1 MTNNEIVEK
10 TSCILSKKK
19 EEWECIYKKY
29 ADSVVKNRT
38 KYGEHSRCFKINSPL
53 HKYSSLGKVMSD
65 KETSIFDLR
74 FAGQSIGTVY
84 VNTEDTPKVKLTVT
98 DKQSQYAKEHFGF
111 KNSVELNKEDWDDE
125 KAQSFRSF
133 FQNQESTKNIAIKSE
148 EHRIENFLLQ
158 EFSKK
163 TRKQEK
169 KLCNIRPVRL
179 GGQFFQLTT
188 PLKASKHDP
197 EYSVNS
203 RGGASGGGIDILA
216 RVKQKSSRFRLTII
230 ELKDENNKNESQE
243 LVMQQALIYATFIAH
258 LLRSESGN
266 DWWKIFRENFDECSV
281 PDQLDLN
288 VVSLMPQGKSHEGD
302 MSDIPLKGLNTT
314 LHLYT
319 LYYTKDKN
327 GNPKEFFGSLKEALP
342 LEGK

>member
-1 MTNNEIVEK
+1 MTNIEIVEK
-10 TSCILSKKK
+10 TSCILTNKK
-19 EEWECIYKKY
+19 EEWERIYEGY
-29 ADSVVKNRT
+29 AKSVVQNEK

-53 HKYSSLGKVMSD
+53 HKYSSLGKVKSD
-65 KETSIFDLR
+65 SKTSTFDLR

-84 VNTEDTPKVKLTVT
+84 VNTDNAHKVRLTVT

-111 KNSVELNKEDWDDE
+111 GNSVELDKVDWDNE
-125 KAQSFRSF
+125 KAQRFRSF
-133 FQNQESTKNIAIKSE
+133 FQNQETTNSIAIKSE

-163 TRKQEK
+163 TRKQAK

-188 PLKASKHDP
+188 PLTASKHDP
-197 EYSVNS
+197 EYSVNP
-203 RGGASGGGIDILA
+203 RGGATGGGIDILA
-216 RVKQKSSRFRLTII
+216 RVKQKSTRFRLTII
-230 ELKDENNKNESQE
+230 ELKDENKKNESQE

-258 LLRSESGN
+258 LLRSQSGN
-266 DWWKIFRENFDECSV
+266 DWWKIFREKFDERSV
-281 PDQLDLN
+281 PNHLDLN
-288 VVSLMPQGKSHEGD
+288 VVSLMPQGESHEGD
-302 MSDIPLKGLNTT
+302 MSDIPLKGLNAT

-327 GNPKEFFGSLKEALP
+327 GNPKEFSGSLKETLL

>member
-10 TSCILSKKK
+10 TSFILANNK
-19 EEWECIYKKY
+19 EEWEPIYERY
-29 ADSVVKNRT
+29 ANSVVKNKT

-65 KETSIFDLR
+65 SNTSTFDLR

-84 VNTEDTPKVKLTVT
+84 VNTDNTPKVKLTVT
-98 DKQSQYAKEHFGF
+98 GKQSQYAKEHFGF
-111 KNSVELNKEDWDDE
+111 ENSVELDKAPWDSE
-125 KAQSFRSF
+125 KAQCFRSF
-133 FQNQESTKNIAIKSE
+133 FQNQVSTKNIAIKSE

-163 TRKQEK
+163 TRKQAK

-188 PLKASKHDP
+188 PLTASKHNP
-197 EYSVNS
+197 KYSVNL
-203 RGGASGGGIDILA
+203 RGGATGGGIDILA
-216 RVKQKSSRFRLTII
+216 RVKQKSTRFRLAII
-230 ELKDENNKNESQE
+230 ELKDENKKNESQE
-243 LVMQQALIYATFIAH
+243 LVLQQALIYATFIAH
-258 LLRSESGN
+258 LLRSKSGN

-281 PDQLDLN
+281 PNHLDLN
-288 VVSLMPQGKSHEGD
+288 VVSLMPQGDSHEGD
-302 MSDIPLKGLNTT
+302 MSDINLKGLNAT

-327 GNPKEFFGSLKEALP
+327 GNPKEFFGSLKDALL

>member
-1 MTNNEIVEK
+1 MNNKEIVEK
-10 TSCILSKKK
+10 TSSILTKNK
-19 EEWECIYKKY
+19 EEWERIYARY
-29 ADSVVKNRT
+29 ANSVVHNRT
-38 KYGEHSRCFKINSPL
+38 KYGEHSRCFKIGTPL

-65 KETSIFDLR
+65 SKTSTFDLR
-74 FAGQSIGTVY
+74 FAGQSIGIVF
-84 VNTEDTPKVKLTVT
+84 VNTYKTPKVKLTVT

-111 KNSVELNKEDWDDE
+111 ENSIELKKVDWDDE
-125 KAQSFRSF
+125 KAQRFRSF
-133 FQNQESTKNIAIKSE
+133 FHNQESTHNIAIKSE

-163 TRKQEK
+163 TRKQAK
-169 KLCNIRPVRL
+169 KLCNIQPVRL

-188 PLKASKHDP
+188 PLKASTHNP
-197 EYSVNS
+197 VYSVNS
-203 RGGASGGGIDILA
+203 KGGATGGGIDILA
-216 RVKQKSSRFRLTII
+216 RVKQKSTRFRLTII
-230 ELKDENNKNESQE
+230 EIKDENNANESQE

-258 LLRSESGN
+258 LLRSKSGN

-281 PDQLDLN
+281 PNHLDLN
-288 VVSLMPQGKSHEGD
+288 VVSLMPQGDSHEGD
-302 MSDIPLKGLNTT
+302 MSDIYLKGLNAT

-327 GNPKEFFGSLKEALP
+327 GNPKEFFGSLKDALL

>member
-1 MTNNEIVEK
+1 MNNKEIVEK
-10 TSCILSKKK
+10 TLSILTKNK
-19 EEWECIYKKY
+19 EEWEPIYERY
-29 ADSVVKNRT
+29 ANSVVKNKT

-65 KETSIFDLR
+65 SNTSTFDLR

-84 VNTEDTPKVKLTVT
+84 VNTDNTPKVKLTVT
-98 DKQSQYAKEHFGF
+98 GKQSQYAKEHFGF
-111 KNSVELNKEDWDDE
+111 ENSVELDKAPWDSE
-125 KAQSFRSF
+125 KAQCFRSF
-133 FQNQESTKNIAIKSE
+133 FQNQVSTKNIAIKSE

-163 TRKQEK
+163 TRKQAK

-188 PLKASKHDP
+188 PLTASKHNP
-197 EYSVNS
+197 KYSVNL
-203 RGGASGGGIDILA
+203 RGGATGGGIDILA
-216 RVKQKSSRFRLTII
+216 RVKQKSTRFRLAII
-230 ELKDENNKNESQE
+230 ELKDENKKNESQE
-243 LVMQQALIYATFIAH
+243 LVLQQALIC
-258 LLRSESGN
+258 GN

-281 PDQLDLN
+281 PNHLDLN
-288 VVSLMPQGKSHEGD
+288 VVSLMPQGDSHEGD
-302 MSDIPLKGLNTT
+302 MSDINLKGLNAT

-327 GNPKEFFGSLKEALP
+327 GNPKEFFGSLKDALL

>member
-10 TSCILSKKK
+10 TSRILANNK
-19 EEWECIYKKY
+19 EEWERIYARY
-29 ADSVVKNRT
+29 ASSVVQNKA

-74 FAGQSIGTVY
+74 FAGKSIGTVS
-84 VNTEDTPKVKLTVT
+84 VNTDNTPKVTLSVT
-98 DKQSQYAKEHFGF
+98 DKQAQYAKEHFGF
-111 KNSVELNKEDWDDE
+111 ENSVELKENWDNE
-125 KAQSFRSF
+125 KAQEFRSF

-163 TRKQEK
+163 TRKQAK

-258 LLRSESGN
+258 LLRSKSGN
-266 DWWKIFRENFDECSV
+266 DWWKIFRENFDECCV
-281 PDQLDLN
+281 PNHLDLN
-288 VVSLMPQGKSHEGD
+288 VVSLMPQGESHEGD
-302 MSDIPLKGLNTT
+302 MTDIPLKELNTT

-319 LYYTKDKN
+319 LYYSKDKN
-327 GNPKEFFGSLKEALP
+327 GNPKEFFGSLKEALL

>member
-10 TSCILSKKK
+10 TSRILANNK
-19 EEWECIYKKY
+19 EEWERIYARY
-29 ADSVVKNRT
+29 ASSVVQNKA

-74 FAGQSIGTVY
+74 FAGQSIGTVS
-84 VNTEDTPKVKLTVT
+84 VNTDNTPKVTLSVT
-98 DKQSQYAKEHFGF
+98 DKQAQYAKEHFGF
-111 KNSVELNKEDWDDE
+111 ENSVELKENWDNE
-125 KAQSFRSF
+125 KAQRFRSF

-148 EHRIENFLLQ
+148 EHRIENFLLH

-163 TRKQEK
+163 TRKQAK

-258 LLRSESGN
+258 LLRSKSGN
-266 DWWKIFRENFDECSV
+266 DWWKIFRENFDECCV
-281 PDQLDLN
+281 PNHLDLN
-288 VVSLMPQGKSHEGD
+288 VVSLMPQGESHEGD
-302 MSDIPLKGLNTT
+302 MTDIPLKELNTT

-319 LYYTKDKN
+319 LYYSKDKN
-327 GNPKEFFGSLKEALP
+327 GNPKEFFGSLKEALL

>member
-10 TSCILSKKK
+10 TSRILANNK
-19 EEWECIYKKY
+19 EEWERIYARY
-29 ADSVVKNRT
+29 ASSVVQNKA

-74 FAGQSIGTVY
+74 FAGQSIGTVS
-84 VNTEDTPKVKLTVT
+84 VNTDNTPKVTLSVT
-98 DKQSQYAKEHFGF
+98 DKQAQYAKEHFGF
-111 KNSVELNKEDWDDE
+111 ENSVELNKENWDNE
-125 KAQSFRSF
+125 KAQRFRSF

-163 TRKQEK
+163 TRKQAK

-258 LLRSESGN
+258 LLRSESRN
-266 DWWKIFRENFDECSV
+266 DWWKIFRENFKECCV
-281 PDQLDLN
+281 PDHLDLN
-288 VVSLMPQGKSHEGD
+288 VVSLMPQGESHEGD
-302 MSDIPLKGLNTT
+302 MSDIPLKGLNAT

-319 LYYTKDKN
+319 LYYSKDKN
-327 GNPKEFFGSLKEALP
+327 GNPKEFFGSLKEALL

>member
-1 MTNNEIVEK
+1 MNNNEVVNKASSILTNN
-10 TSCILSKKK
+10 K
-19 EEWECIYKKY
+19 EEWERVY
-29 ADSVVKNRT
+29 ARYAKAVVQNRT
-38 KYGEHSRCFKINSPL
+38 KYGKHSRCFKINAPL

-65 KETSIFDLR
+65 GKTSIFDLR

-84 VNTEDTPKVKLTVT
+84 VNTDNTPIVRLTVT
-98 DKQSQYAKEHFGF
+98 EKQSQYAKEHFDF
-111 KNSVELNKEDWDDE
+111 EDSVELNKVEWDDE

-133 FQNQESTKNIAIKSE
+133 FQNQESTKDIAIKSE

-163 TRKQEK
+163 TRKQAK

-188 PLKASKHDP
+188 PLSASKHIP

-203 RGGASGGGIDILA
+203 KGGATGGGIDILA
-216 RVKQKSSRFRLTII
+216 RVKQKSARFRLTII
-230 ELKDENNKNESQE
+230 EIKDENNANESQE

-258 LLRSESGN
+258 LLRSKSGN

-281 PDQLDLN
+281 PNHLDLN
-288 VVSLMPQGKSHEGD
+288 VVSLMPQGESHEGD
-302 MSDIPLKGLNTT
+302 MTDISLKELNTT

-319 LYYTKDKN
+319 LYYSKDNN
-327 GNPKEFFGSLKEALP
+327 GNPEEFFGSLKEALLP
-342 LEGK
+342 